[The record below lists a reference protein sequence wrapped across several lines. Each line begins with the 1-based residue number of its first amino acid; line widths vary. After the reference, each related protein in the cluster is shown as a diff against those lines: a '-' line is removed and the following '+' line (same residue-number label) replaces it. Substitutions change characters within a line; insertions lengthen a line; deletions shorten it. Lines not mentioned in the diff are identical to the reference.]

1 MTSHREAFFAGDGN
15 GRTGEPTS
23 QDDDI
28 TGWFDRVA
36 EKAGFVQTET
46 LRRIIEINRGTEY
59 LRRWLGEDLRREDLE
74 LGELETVYSSLVPLA
89 SPEDFEP
96 YLQRIVDGDTSSI
109 LTRDTIAAMSLSSG
123 TTDGRPKYVPFTR
136 FMAQST
142 LQVFKLGAAHRAR
155 IFPIRAGGR
164 ILEFIYR
171 SERYQ
176 TRGGVTVAAATTHF
190 YASEEFKIKE
200 RTTKSFT
207 CSPREMILAGD
218 YKQTTYCHLLLGLV
232 HCDHVEFVTSAF
244 AYSIVQ
250 AFAALEELWP
260 EICHDIQTGG
270 LSKVKVTSPNV
281 RKAVL
286 EVVSPDPA
294 LARRIES
301 TCKKL
306 QAVDWQGVV
315 PALWP
320 NAKYIYSIMTGSMLP
335 YMKKLGH
342 YAGSL
347 PLVGADYGSSES
359 WIGVN
364 LEPSNPPER
373 VTFTVIPTLA
383 YFEFIPLRRH
393 PQQHANQV
401 GWTEGSGA
409 VDPGVADDFVEEEPV
424 PLSKVKVGQEYELV
438 LTTFTGLYRYKLGDV
453 VEVRGFYKGVFLTVN
468 VDRSTEKDLQLAVE
482 NASRLLAR
490 ARSELIDFT
499 SHAIVGDGAQKR
511 GHYVVYWEV
520 KGEADEDVLQE
531 CCRVMDLA
539 FTECG
544 YVELRRNGS
553 IGPLE
558 LRVVETGTFKKIL
571 DYFVGIGGTLG
582 QFKTPRCTSNQVL
595 LRILDRGTRRQFWST
610 AYAP

>member
-15 GRTGEPTS
+15 ERTGEPTS

-109 LTRDTIAAMSLSSG
+109 LTRDTIATMSLSSG

-136 FMAQST
+136 FIAQST

-190 YASEEFKIKE
+190 YASEEFKIKQ

-260 EICHDIQTGG
+260 EICHDIKTGG

-393 PQQHANQV
+393 PLQHANQ
-401 GWTEGSGA
+401 
-409 VDPGVADDFVEEEPV
+409 EPV

-453 VEVRGFYKGVFLTVN
+453 VEVRGFYKGAPQLSFVCRRKVFLTVN
-468 VDRSTEKDLQLAVE
+468 IDRSTEKDLQLAVE

-531 CCRVMDLA
+531 RS
-539 FTECG
+539 
-544 YVELRRNGS
+544 GS

>member
-15 GRTGEPTS
+15 ERTGEPTS

-36 EKAGFVQTET
+36 EKAGFVQAET

-59 LRRWLGEDLRREDLE
+59 LRRWLGEDLRLEDLE
-74 LGELETVYSSLVPLA
+74 LEELETVYSSLVPLA
-89 SPEDFEP
+89 SHADFEP
-96 YLQRIVDGDTSSI
+96 YIQRIVDGDASPI
-109 LTRDTIAAMSLSSG
+109 LTRDTIATISL
-123 TTDGRPKYVPFTR
+123 RV
-136 FMAQST
+136 
-142 LQVFKLGAAHRAR
+142 
-155 IFPIRAGGR
+155 FPIRAGGR
-164 ILEFIYR
+164 ILEFIYGSQR
-171 SERYQ
+171 HQ
-176 TRGGVTVAAATTHF
+176 TRGGVTVGTATTHF
-190 YASEEFKIKE
+190 YASEEFKIKQ

-207 CSPREMILAGD
+207 CSPRETILAGD

-232 HCDHVEFVTSAF
+232 HCDHVEFVTSTF

-260 EICHDIQTGG
+260 EICQDIKTGG
-270 LSKVKVTSPNV
+270 LSQVKVTSPNV
-281 RKAVL
+281 RRAVL
-286 EVVSPDPA
+286 EVVSPDPS
-294 LARRIES
+294 LARRIKS
-301 TCKKL
+301 TCKEL

-335 YMKKLGH
+335 YLKKLRH

-383 YFEFIPLRRH
+383 YFEFIR
-393 PQQHANQV
+393 
-401 GWTEGSGA
+401 
-409 VDPGVADDFVEEEPV
+409 
-424 PLSKVKVGQEYELV
+424 
-438 LTTFTGLYRYKLGDV
+438 LYRYKLGDV
-453 VEVRGFYKGVFLTVN
+453 VEVTSFYKGSPQLSFVCRRKLILTVN
-468 VDRSTEKDLQLAVE
+468 IDKSTEKDLQLAVE
-482 NASRLLAR
+482 KASRLLAG

-520 KGEADEDVLQE
+520 KGRRTKMCCRSDVAPSDRWSSGWWRGHLQE
-531 CCRVMDLA
+531 DTGLLCRQW
-539 FTECG
+539 G
-544 YVELRRNGS
+544 N
-553 IGPLE
+553 
-558 LRVVETGTFKKIL
+558 
-571 DYFVGIGGTLG
+571 LG

-595 LRILDRGTRRQFWST
+595 LLILDRRTRRQFWST
-610 AYAP
+610 AYEP

>member
-15 GRTGEPTS
+15 ERTGEPTS

-36 EKAGFVQTET
+36 EKAGFVQAET

-59 LRRWLGEDLRREDLE
+59 LRRWLGEDLRLEDLE
-74 LGELETVYSSLVPLA
+74 LEELETVYSSLVPLA
-89 SPEDFEP
+89 SHADFEP
-96 YLQRIVDGDTSSI
+96 YIQRIVDGDASPI
-109 LTRDTIAAMSLSSG
+109 LTRDTIATISL
-123 TTDGRPKYVPFTR
+123 RV
-136 FMAQST
+136 
-142 LQVFKLGAAHRAR
+142 
-155 IFPIRAGGR
+155 FPIRAGGR
-164 ILEFIYR
+164 ILEFIYGSQR
-171 SERYQ
+171 HQ
-176 TRGGVTVAAATTHF
+176 TRGGVTVGTATTHF
-190 YASEEFKIKE
+190 YASEEFKIKQ

-207 CSPREMILAGD
+207 CSPRETILAGD

-232 HCDHVEFVTSAF
+232 HCDHVEFVTSTF

-260 EICHDIQTGG
+260 EICQDIKTGG
-270 LSKVKVTSPNV
+270 LSQVKVTSPNV
-281 RKAVL
+281 RRAVL
-286 EVVSPDPA
+286 EVVSPDPS
-294 LARRIES
+294 LARRIKS
-301 TCKKL
+301 TCKEL

-335 YMKKLGH
+335 YLKKLRH

-383 YFEFIPLRRH
+383 YFEFIRLRRH
-393 PQQHANQV
+393 PLQHANQL

-409 VDPGVADDFVEEEPV
+409 VDPRVADDFVEDEPV

-453 VEVRGFYKGVFLTVN
+453 VEVTSFYKGSPQLSFVCRRKLILTVN
-468 VDRSTEKDLQLAVE
+468 IDKSTEKDLQLAVE
-482 NASRLLAR
+482 KASRLLAG

-539 FTECG
+539 FTDYG
-544 YVELRRNGS
+544 YVVSRRCGS

-558 LRVVETGTFKKIL
+558 LRVVERGTFKKIL
-571 DYFVGIGGTLG
+571 DCFVGNGGTLG

-595 LRILDRGTRRQFWST
+595 LLILDRRTRRQFWST
-610 AYAP
+610 AYEP